1 MTTLE
6 LKLTLPDDLAKEA
19 QAAGLLSP
27 AAIEA
32 ILREGM
38 RKRRVNRL
46 FDTMEKLS
54 NLTPPITQAEIAA
67 EIQAARTE
75 RRNLNARHR

>member
-32 ILREGM
+32 MLRERM